1 MERFCVNTVQIEIE
15 CVQIEIE
22 CVQIEIDICTNTM
35 STNTKIYK

>member
-1 MERFCVNTVQIEIE
+1 MERFCVNT
-15 CVQIEIE
+15 VQIEIE